1 MKLKFGLDPVYF
13 TFSTFAKMNKGK
25 SWGAKFQL
33 ACGRSGNSG
42 IHMNLFLFVKKTTLT
57 I

>member
-1 MKLKFGLDPVYF
+1 MKLQFGLDPVYF